1 MVLMHPTGIFTNPYA
16 IEVLQRKKSELVA
29 GIANTDHLLDWLI
42 ENGLVSADKRLAVS
56 SYRTREEKNAR
67 LLEMLVSRG
76 ERACRL
82 FFYPCLKRVEPAL
95 YNQIRSYVSEVS
107 GSFGDAR
114 RQLVGYLLERDKD
127 EVPRSRRQREE
138 EEEVAPSSRPVKP
151 KPREPVKPRDSEE
164 LYRAAAQGDLPGLER
179 ALQDADVNAINASNE
194 TLLHV
199 AAAHGHAVMVSYLLS
214 QGAKMEARDSK
225 GRSPLHRAA
234 EEGQAEA
241 IRALLAAGAHIYAM
255 DSDSQTPLHLAAP
268 HQSHSAVVKLMLR
281 EEGKRADC
289 KSSFLHMAAQ
299 RDESGFARTLLRHGA
314 PVDAKDGRRHQTPL
328 FYAVSRGHINTA
340 KVLLEAG
347 AQVVDGAG
355 LIDAAFSTGDQALI
369 ALMLTQAREVG
380 PATIFRAVERDLPKV
395 VAALAEMGADVNSR
409 DGSGRTPLLMAA
421 ERGMAECATVLLE
434 KGAQLRDR
442 APDLSSALH
451 LAVMSDSPSLV
462 HLLLEKGMDPN
473 ITGAGEQTPLHLAAR
488 HDRYKMVDV
497 LIGAGSKPN
506 SAAVLGA
513 TPLHVASRWGSR
525 QAAERLIANKADINA
540 KDRDARRPLH
550 LAALVGDTPMADL
563 LLSNHA
569 DANPLDKEKKTP
581 LHLAASE
588 GHLDFVSLM
597 LIRKGKFGAK
607 DMDGNT
613 PMLYAASKG
622 HTSVVKAFLLAGRNH
637 NVNDK
642 NVWRRTALHLAAEH
656 GSEDLVELLLMS
668 GGAIDALDNAK
679 DTPLHCACRS
689 GNVGA
694 AHRLANWAGGQKA
707 KFHVTN
713 NVRKTPLQV
722 SESGD
727 SDGHRQIVVLLRK
740 KMMLTR

>member
-95 YNQIRSYVSEVS
+95 YNQIRSY
-107 GSFGDAR
+107 
-114 RQLVGYLLERDKD
+114 
-127 EVPRSRRQREE
+127 
-138 EEEVAPSSRPVKP
+138 
-151 KPREPVKPRDSEE
+151 
-164 LYRAAAQGDLPGLER
+164 
-179 ALQDADVNAINASNE
+179 
-194 TLLHV
+194 
-199 AAAHGHAVMVSYLLS
+199 
-214 QGAKMEARDSK
+214 

-281 EEGKRADC
+281 EEGKRADR

-328 FYAVSRGHINTA
+328 FYAVSRG
-340 KVLLEAG
+340 
-347 AQVVDGAG
+347 
-355 LIDAAFSTGDQALI
+355 
-369 ALMLTQAREVG
+369 
-380 PATIFRAVERDLPKV
+380 DLPKV

-451 LAVMSDSPSLV
+451 LAVMSDSPSLY
-462 HLLLEKGMDPN
+462 PN
-473 ITGAGEQTPLHLAAR
+473 
-488 HDRYKMVDV
+488 
-497 LIGAGSKPN
+497 
-506 SAAVLGA
+506 
-513 TPLHVASRWGSR
+513 
-525 QAAERLIANKADINA
+525 
-540 KDRDARRPLH
+540 
-550 LAALVGDTPMADL
+550 
-563 LLSNHA
+563 
-569 DANPLDKEKKTP
+569 
-581 LHLAASE
+581 
-588 GHLDFVSLM
+588 
-597 LIRKGKFGAK
+597 
-607 DMDGNT
+607 
-613 PMLYAASKG
+613 
-622 HTSVVKAFLLAGRNH
+622 
-637 NVNDK
+637 
-642 NVWRRTALHLAAEH
+642 
-656 GSEDLVELLLMS
+656 
-668 GGAIDALDNAK
+668 
-679 DTPLHCACRS
+679 
-689 GNVGA
+689 
-694 AHRLANWAGGQKA
+694 
-707 KFHVTN
+707 
-713 NVRKTPLQV
+713 
-722 SESGD
+722 
-727 SDGHRQIVVLLRK
+727 
-740 KMMLTR
+740 